1 MEQKTPSNFA
11 AGLMPGIYT
20 GAALIVFR
28 LILFLLDVDRESM
41 YNFTIYIV
49 LVLGLYMGIVSYR
62 DKYLSGVMSYGKVVG
77 SGFAI
82 GLIASV
88 ILGIFT
94 YFYVMYIDTTM
105 VADVLLQA
113 EENMLAQNP
122 NMTDEQLEQ
131 GLKMA
136 AIFTT
141 PTAMAIMGFIVNL
154 IVSVILSL
162 IIAIFAKR
170 EDRSIA

>member
-1 MEQKTPSNFA
+1 MEQKSPSNFA
-11 AGLMPGIYT
+11 AGLLPGIYT

-49 LVLGLYMGIVSYR
+49 LALGLYMGIVSYR

>member
-1 MEQKTPSNFA
+1 MEQKSPSNFA

-49 LVLGLYMGIVSYR
+49 LVVGLYMGIVNYR

-88 ILGIFT
+88 ILGVFT
-94 YFYVMYIDTTM
+94 YFYVMYIDAAM

-131 GLKMA
+131 GLKMV
-136 AIFTT
+136 AIFST